1 MAFFGLTRCQVA
13 TVVAIIFHS
22 IGLIGILY
30 FDRDFFIRTTPLNL
44 LLMFALLI
52 YTHQT
57 TSRSFI
63 YFFVICFFSG
73 ILAELVG
80 TKTGMLF
87 GNYVYGTVLGPAIE
101 GVPWIIGINWFIV
114 MYCSG
119 TAIHTLMYKL
129 AAGKTGN
136 DLPLSGKLRTLAL
149 IIDGATL
156 AVFFDWLMEPV
167 AIKLGYWKWLGDG
180 EIPFYNYLC
189 WFVLSVLFLILFNR
203 MSLYKNNKFAVH
215 LLGIQ
220 AMFFLLLRTLL

>member
-1 MAFFGLTRCQVA
+1 MPACHLDRCFFSYDR
-13 TVVAIIFHS
+13 
-22 IGLIGILY
+22 
-30 FDRDFFIRTTPLNL
+30 FDRHPLFRPRFFCAYNGYQFNAHVCAVDLY
-44 LLMFALLI
+44 ASG
-52 YTHQT
+52 
-57 TSRSFI
+57 SREV
-63 YFFVICFFSG
+63 FFNFFLICFFGG
-73 ILAELVG
+73 IIVELIG
-80 TKTGMLF
+80 TKTGYLF
-87 GNYVYGTVLGPAIE
+87 GNYAYGKVLGPAIE
-101 GVPWIIGINWFIV
+101 GVPLIIGINWFIV

-119 TAIHTLMYKL
+119 TAIHTLMHKL
-129 AAGKTGN
+129 AAGKN
-136 DLPLSGKLRTLAL
+136 ANELPLSGKLRTVAL